1 MRRTR
6 RYFSTIE
13 KSTSKESDGDAE
25 SSHDLEESNQGKKMS
40 AHDEDILISIIMKFF
55 TVIEDNSTIK
65 LTPRKRSYPSS
76 GTKCEFCHET
86 YWNIWCSFGAIWY
99 Q

>member
-65 LTPRKRSYPSS
+65 LTPRKRQQQLFDAWTQIQDEFRNK
-76 GTKCEFCHET
+76 TKVSEK
-86 YWNIWCSFGAIWY
+86 
-99 Q
+99 